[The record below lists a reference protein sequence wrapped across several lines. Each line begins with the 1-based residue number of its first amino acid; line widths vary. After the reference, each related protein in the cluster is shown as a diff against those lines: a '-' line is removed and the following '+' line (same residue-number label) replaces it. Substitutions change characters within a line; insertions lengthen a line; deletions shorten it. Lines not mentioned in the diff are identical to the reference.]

1 MTGIVEI
8 DIISRCKAK
17 MFYTFSFFDME
28 KDLEYIELFE
38 IYKQLLTDKQRELFS
53 SHYLFDL
60 SLAEIAEQE
69 GGSRQSV
76 YDAVKKVKK
85 KLVEY
90 EKALKLREKNMLIS
104 TIALETKDEKTR
116 KALMEIL

>member
-1 MTGIVEI
+1 
-8 DIISRCKAK
+8 
-17 MFYTFSFFDME
+17 ME

-38 IYKQLLTDKQRELFS
+38 IYKDLLTDKQRELFS

-60 SLAEIAEQE
+60 SLSEIAEQE

-85 KLVEY
+85 KLAEY
-90 EKALKLREKNMLIS
+90 EKALKLREKNKLLYQLAQN
-104 TIALETKDEKTR
+104 TDDEQTR
-116 KALMEIL
+116 VAIREILER